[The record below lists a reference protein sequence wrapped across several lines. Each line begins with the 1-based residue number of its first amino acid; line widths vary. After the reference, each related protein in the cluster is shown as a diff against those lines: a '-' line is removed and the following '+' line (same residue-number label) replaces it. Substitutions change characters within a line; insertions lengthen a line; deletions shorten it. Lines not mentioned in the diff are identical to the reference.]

1 MKKVCIVVGHSCK
14 DGGAYNETFGINE
27 YGYNHPLASLLAT
40 ELHKRDIL
48 PVIMYRDTYSRMI
61 GDVNESGADYA
72 IELHCNSVANKSV
85 QGSETL
91 HWHKSDKSQALAQ
104 RLQKAVAG
112 LIGQRDRGLK
122 PISNT
127 GTDTRGWRFL
137 MKTKMPAVILE
148 PFFLSND
155 ESLQKGL
162 ELREKLAVALAEAFA
177 EHIKESN

>member
-1 MKKVCIVVGHSCK
+1 
-14 DGGAYNETFGINE
+14 
-27 YGYNHPLASLLAT
+27 
-40 ELHKRDIL
+40 
-48 PVIMYRDTYSRMI
+48 MI
-61 GDVNESGADYA
+61 GDVNDSNADYA
-72 IELHCNSVANKSV
+72 IELHCNSVANKDV

-91 HWHKSDKSQALAQ
+91 HWHKSAKSQALAL
-104 RLQKAVAG
+104 RLQKAVVE
-112 LIGQRDRGLK
+112 LIGQRNRGPK

-177 EHIKESN
+177 EHIKESS